1 MIVEQ
6 DLELGFLPDTAP
18 PPQCKAA
25 TDTLLQLTLLRFKAT
40 RARKHGCLLE
50 TSYDTRMEDLAK
62 TLKLLLNGDWA
73 MPRLQH
79 FCWQPGCC
87 NGRQVSVCVDR
98 TYAALVEAW
107 FDPLSEG
114 APSVTRWHTQGPCLA
129 EQSGGMLC
137 HQILP
142 RALAPLGLQG
152 NDQPQPL
159 ELTEVNEEGM
169 DCWRVHTTKK
179 LRQCLQA
186 LEDQPTSTVTWCT
199 GLIATEPV
207 DYMSARLQHLD
218 ATQGFGLKEL
228 VASRGLLHDCL
239 WPLSIC

>member
-1 MIVEQ
+1 MAH
-6 DLELGFLPDTAP
+6 P
-18 PPQCKAA
+18 
-25 TDTLLQLTLLRFKAT
+25 
-40 RARKHGCLLE
+40 RAMFG
-50 TSYDTRMEDLAK
+50 
-62 TLKLLLNGDWA
+62 
-73 MPRLQH
+73 
-79 FCWQPGCC
+79 
-87 NGRQVSVCVDR
+87 
-98 TYAALVEAW
+98 
-107 FDPLSEG
+107 G
-114 APSVTRWHTQGPCLA
+114 AVRWHALPSDIASGSCAAGP
-129 EQSGGMLC
+129 S
-137 HQILP
+137 
-142 RALAPLGLQG
+142 G

-228 VASRGLLHDCL
+228 VASRGLLHEFHEHTWARLSPWISNGIDHSQKLKVIVDHMGRMCGKKFDKQGCYQSIRSYTLSVSSAVWAEIELKFWHWPFVLLRGVRGSAANEEADSVLDSFFDEDLCCL
-239 WPLSIC
+239 DSGWAGRR